1 MMNRLGIET
10 ISAFGLP
17 PVEYVN
23 LAADLGLAHISTG
36 LTAIDINPHSYQPFD
51 LKEDATLRRDMV
63 AAMRDR
69 GITLSLAE
77 GLTVRPDI
85 EAHDRAHEFD
95 VFAELGATRINTVSL
110 DPDLGRTFDQ
120 FAIIVEMASQR
131 GMVATTEFAPGLTV
145 ADLSTALAAIRHV
158 GRHDFSLLIDTMH
171 LIRSGS
177 TPSDLAA
184 LDPDLIGYVQLCDA
198 PLESQFSSYMEEA
211 MTERRSPGQGEL
223 PLLDILRAVPRDRVI
238 GIEVPLL
245 SQAKAGIG
253 PLERLRPVVAA
264 ARDLLAQLDPVQG
277 VYRAGQN
284 LPPVQ
289 L

>member
-23 LAADLGLAHISTG
+23 LAADLGLAHISSG
-36 LTAIDINPHSYQPFD
+36 LSPIPINPHGYQPFD
-51 LKEDATLRRDMV
+51 LTKDAALRRAMV

-77 GLTVRPDI
+77 GLTVMPNI
-85 EAHDRAHEFD
+85 EARDRAHEFD
-95 VFAELGATRINTVSL
+95 TFAELGATRINTVSM

-120 FAIIVEMASQR
+120 FAITVEMALER
-131 GMVATTEFAPGLTV
+131 GMIATTEFAPGLTV
-145 ADLSTALAAIRHV
+145 ADLPTALAAVRHV
-158 GRHDFSLLIDTMH
+158 GQPDFRLLIDTMH
-171 LIRSGS
+171 FIRSGS
-177 TPSDLAA
+177 TPADLAA
-184 LDPDLIGYVQLCDA
+184 LDPELIGYVQLADV
-198 PLESQFSSYMEEA
+198 PLVSPFASYMEEA
-211 MTERRSPGQGEL
+211 MTERRSPGDGEL
-223 PLLDILRAVPRDRVI
+223 PLLDILRAVPQDRVI

-264 ARDLLAQLDPVQG
+264 ARQLLAQLDAPQDSRPKVDAATAQ
-277 VYRAGQN
+277 
-284 LPPVQ
+284 PE
-289 L
+289 